1 MEEIVHVH
9 RKHVPT
15 RWRDAAPGVRVRDY
29 NQKQPLTF
37 EFNGVRLEPPRLG
50 QISGCTIRRRNT
62 GLLKV
67 QFLSQ
72 F

>member
-37 EFNGVRLEPPRLG
+37 EFNGVRLEPPPTWPDFWLHNPASKYW
-50 QISGCTIRRRNT
+50 IA
-62 GLLKV
+62 
-67 QFLSQ
+67 
-72 F
+72 